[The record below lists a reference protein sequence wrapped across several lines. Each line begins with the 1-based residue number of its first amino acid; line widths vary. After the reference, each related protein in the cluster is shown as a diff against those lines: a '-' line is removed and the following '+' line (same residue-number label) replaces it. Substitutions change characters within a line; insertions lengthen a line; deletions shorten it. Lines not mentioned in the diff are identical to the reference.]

1 MSSRVESY
9 LNERKSSGGTLAN
22 EWLEFESLYQ
32 SRLWHELTL
41 RVQLFVHRDELQQ
54 GDQLIKFYENFLSD
68 FEHRI
73 NQLALVEIIIPITR
87 TFKQVDQ
94 AIQFVQQIRE
104 KVKANSLAI
113 LLCDITIGKAYL
125 ITKNLPE
132 TKKIIEDLAP
142 KFDELDHLTTVHS
155 RYYDLASNYYRV
167 MGNHSEYYQNALKY
181 LGKLNFSTK
190 ISLKF
195 IFLLGCIDNSSIPV
209 KEKAERAFNLGLAA
223 LLAEN
228 VYNFGEILQH
238 PVLDAL
244 KDTRE
249 QWLIDL
255 LQSFNIGDVEK
266 YETLKSI
273 WQVQPDLRM
282 AEPILQRKINLLCL
296 MDMIFAAGGT
306 RALNFND
313 VAKRTKLSND
323 QVELLAMQALS
334 LGLIRGSIDQ
344 VDEKLNM
351 HWVKPRVLD
360 LRQVSTLK
368 KRLDQW
374 TNDVKQMS
382 TLVEQQAGDIL
393 S

>member
-1 MSSRVESY
+1 MSSRVETY
-9 LNERKSSGGTLAN
+9 LNERKSAGGSLAN

-41 RVQLFVHRDELQQ
+41 RITQFVHREELQQ

-94 AIQFVQQIRE
+94 AIQFIQQIRE
-104 KVKANSLAI
+104 KVKSNSLAV

-125 ITKNLPE
+125 VTKNLLE
-132 TKKIIEDLAP
+132 AKKIIEDLAP

-155 RYYDLASNYYRV
+155 RFYDLASNYYRV

-181 LGKLNFSTK
+181 LG
-190 ISLKF
+190 
-195 IFLLGCIDNSSIPV
+195 CIDNSSIPL

-255 LQSFNIGDVEK
+255 LQAFNVGDVEK
-266 YETLKSI
+266 YEALKPV

-282 AEPILQRKINLLCL
+282 AETILKKKITLLCL

-306 RALNFND
+306 RALSFND
-313 VAKRTKLSND
+313 VATRTKLPLD
-323 QVELLAMQALS
+323 QIELLAMHALS

-360 LRQVSTLK
+360 LRQVATLK

>member
-1 MSSRVESY
+1 MSSRVENY
-9 LNERKSSGGTLAN
+9 LSERKSIGGSLAN
-22 EWLEFESLYQ
+22 EWIELESLYQ

-41 RVQLFVHRDELQQ
+41 RVTSFVHRDELQQ
-54 GDQLIKFYENFLSD
+54 GDQLKTFYENFLSD

-87 TFKQVDQ
+87 TFKHVDE
-94 AIQFVQQIRE
+94 AIQFIQQIRE
-104 KVKANSLAI
+104 KVKANSLAV

-125 ITKNLPE
+125 VTKNLNE
-132 TKKIIEDLAP
+132 TKRIIEDLTS
-142 KFDELDHLTTVHS
+142 KFDEIDHLTTVHS
-155 RYYDLASNYYRV
+155 RFYDLASNYYRV

-181 LGKLNFSTK
+181 LG
-190 ISLKF
+190 
-195 IFLLGCIDNSSIPV
+195 CIDNSSMAL

-244 KDTRE
+244 KNTRE

-255 LQSFNIGDVEK
+255 LQAFNIGDVEK
-266 YETLKSI
+266 YESLKSVFQI
-273 WQVQPDLRM
+273 QPDLCM
-282 AEPILQRKINLLCL
+282 AEIILKRKITLLCL
-296 MDMIFAAGGT
+296 MDMIFAAGGA
-306 RALNFND
+306 RALSFND
-313 VAKRTKLSND
+313 VAKRTKLPVE
-323 QVELLAMQALS
+323 QIELLAMQALS
-334 LGLIRGSIDQ
+334 LDLIRGSIDQ

-360 LRQVSTLK
+360 LRQVATLK

-374 TNDVKQMS
+374 TNDVKHMS
-382 TLVEQQAGDIL
+382 TLVEHQAADIL

>member
-1 MSSRVESY
+1 MSSRVANY
-9 LNERKSSGGTLAN
+9 LSERKSIGGSLAN
-22 EWLEFESLYQ
+22 EWIELESLYQ

-41 RVQLFVHRDELQQ
+41 RVASFVHRDELQQ
-54 GDQLIKFYENFLSD
+54 GDQLKKFYENFLSD

-87 TFKQVDQ
+87 TFKHVDE
-94 AIQFVQQIRE
+94 AIQFIQQLRE
-104 KVKANSLAI
+104 KVKANSLAV

-125 ITKNLPE
+125 VTKNLNE
-132 TKKIIEDLAP
+132 TKRIIEDLTP
-142 KFDELDHLTTVHS
+142 KFDEIDHLTTVHS
-155 RYYDLASNYYRV
+155 RFYDLASNYYRV

-181 LGKLNFSTK
+181 LG
-190 ISLKF
+190 
-195 IFLLGCIDNSSIPV
+195 CIDNSSMAL

-244 KDTRE
+244 KNTRE

-255 LQSFNIGDVEK
+255 LQAFNIGDVEK
-266 YETLKSI
+266 YESLKSVFQI
-273 WQVQPDLRM
+273 QPDLRM
-282 AEPILQRKINLLCL
+282 AEIILKRKITLLCL
-296 MDMIFAAGGT
+296 MDMIFAAGGA
-306 RALNFND
+306 RALSFND
-313 VAKRTKLSND
+313 VAKRTKLPIE
-323 QVELLAMQALS
+323 QIELLAMQALS

-344 VDEKLNM
+344 VDEKLNI

-360 LRQVSTLK
+360 LRQVATLK

-374 TNDVKQMS
+374 TNDVKHMS
-382 TLVEQQAGDIL
+382 TLVEHQAADIL

>member
-1 MSSRVESY
+1 MSSRVENY
-9 LNERKSSGGTLAN
+9 LSERKSIDGPLAN

-41 RVQLFVHRDELQQ
+41 RVSSFVHRDELQQ
-54 GDQLIKFYENFLSD
+54 GDLLKNFYENFLSD

-87 TFKQVDQ
+87 TFKQVDE
-94 AIQFVQQIRE
+94 AIQFIQQIRE
-104 KVKANSLAI
+104 KVKNNSLAV
-113 LLCDITIGKAYL
+113 LLCDVTIGKAYL
-125 ITKNLPE
+125 VTKNLVE
-132 TKKIIEDLAP
+132 TKKIIEDLTS

-155 RYYDLASNYYRV
+155 RFYDLASNYYRV
-167 MGNHSEYYQNALKY
+167 MGDHSEYYQNALKY
-181 LGKLNFSTK
+181 LG
-190 ISLKF
+190 
-195 IFLLGCIDNSSIPV
+195 CIDNASIPL

-244 KDTRE
+244 KNTRE

-255 LQSFNIGDVEK
+255 LQAFNIGDVEK
-266 YETLKSI
+266 YEALKPV

-282 AEPILQRKINLLCL
+282 ADVILKRKITLLCL
-296 MDMIFAAGGT
+296 MDMIFVAGGT
-306 RALNFND
+306 RALSFKD
-313 VAKRTKLSND
+313 VAIRTKLPLD
-323 QVELLAMQALS
+323 QIELLAMQALS

-360 LRQVSTLK
+360 LRQVATLK

-374 TNDVKQMS
+374 TTDVKQMS
-382 TLVEQQAGDIL
+382 NLVEQKAGDIL

>member
-1 MSSRVESY
+1 MSSRVENY
-9 LNERKSSGGTLAN
+9 LSERKSSGGPLAN
-22 EWLEFESLYQ
+22 EWLELESLYQ

-41 RVQLFVHRDELQQ
+41 RVTSFVHRDELQQ
-54 GDQLIKFYENFLSD
+54 GDQLKNFYENFLSD

-87 TFKQVDQ
+87 TFKQVDE
-94 AIQFVQQIRE
+94 AIQFIKQIRE
-104 KVKANSLAI
+104 KVKNNSLAV

-125 ITKNLPE
+125 VTKNLIE
-132 TKKIIEDLAP
+132 AKKIIEDLTP

-155 RYYDLASNYYRV
+155 RFYDLASNYYRV
-167 MGNHSEYYQNALKY
+167 MGDHSEYYQNALKY
-181 LGKLNFSTK
+181 LG
-190 ISLKF
+190 
-195 IFLLGCIDNSSIPV
+195 CIDNSSIPLR
-209 KEKAERAFNLGLAA
+209 EKAERAFNLGLAA

-244 KDTRE
+244 KNTRE

-255 LQSFNIGDVEK
+255 LQAFNIGDVEK
-266 YETLKSI
+266 YEALRSV
-273 WQVQPDLRM
+273 WQIQPDLRM
-282 AEPILQRKINLLCL
+282 AETILKRKITLLCL
-296 MDMIFAAGGT
+296 MDMIFVAGGT
-306 RALNFND
+306 RALSFND
-313 VAKRTKLSND
+313 VAKRTKLPID
-323 QVELLAMQALS
+323 QIELLAMNALS
-334 LGLIRGSIDQ
+334 LGLIRGNIDQ

-360 LRQVSTLK
+360 LRQVGTLK

-382 TLVEQQAGDIL
+382 TLVEHQAGDIL

>member
-1 MSSRVESY
+1 MSSRVEKY
-9 LNERKSSGGTLAN
+9 LSEQKSASVSLAN
-22 EWLEFESLYQ
+22 EWLELESLYQ
-32 SRLWHELTL
+32 NRLWHELTL
-41 RVQLFVHRDELQQ
+41 RVKSFVHREELQQ
-54 GDQLIKFYENFLSD
+54 GDQLKIFYENFLSD

-94 AIQFVQQIRE
+94 AIEFVKQIRE
-104 KVKANSLAI
+104 KVKNNSLAV

-125 ITKNLPE
+125 ITKNLIE
-132 TKKIIEDLAP
+132 TKKIIENLTP

-155 RYYDLASNYYRV
+155 RFYDLASNYYRV
-167 MGNHSEYYQNALKY
+167 MGNHNEYYQNALKY
-181 LGKLNFSTK
+181 LGCID
-190 ISLKF
+190 ISL
-195 IFLLGCIDNSSIPV
+195 IPL

-244 KDTRE
+244 KNTRE

-255 LQSFNIGDVEK
+255 LQAFNIGDVEK
-266 YETLKSI
+266 FEALRAL
-273 WQVQPDLRM
+273 WQSQPDLRM
-282 AEPILQRKINLLCL
+282 AEIILQKKITLLCL
-296 MDMIFAAGGT
+296 MDMIFVAGGT
-306 RALNFND
+306 RALSFND
-313 VAKRTKLSND
+313 VAKRTRLSID
-323 QVELLAMQALS
+323 QVELLAMKALS
-334 LGLIRGSIDQ
+334 LDLIRGSIDQ
-344 VDEKLNM
+344 VDQKLNM

-360 LRQVSTLK
+360 LRQVATLK

>member
-1 MSSRVESY
+1 MSSRVETY
-9 LNERKSSGGTLAN
+9 LTERKSIGGPLAN
-22 EWLEFESLYQ
+22 EWLELESLYQ

-41 RVQLFVHRDELQQ
+41 RVSSFVHRDELQQ
-54 GDQLIKFYENFLSD
+54 GELLKSFYENFLSD

-87 TFKQVDQ
+87 TFKQVDE
-94 AIQFVQQIRE
+94 AIQFLQQIRE
-104 KVKANSLAI
+104 KVKANSSAV

-125 ITKNLPE
+125 VTKNLVE
-132 TKKIIEDLAP
+132 TKKIIEELTP

-155 RYYDLASNYYRV
+155 RFYDLASNYYRV

-181 LGKLNFSTK
+181 LG
-190 ISLKF
+190 
-195 IFLLGCIDNSSIPV
+195 CIDNASIPL

-244 KDTRE
+244 KNTRE

-255 LQSFNIGDVEK
+255 LQAFNIGDVEK
-266 YETLKSI
+266 YEALKSV

-282 AEPILQRKINLLCL
+282 AETILKKKITLLCL
-296 MDMIFAAGGT
+296 MDMIFVAGGT
-306 RALNFND
+306 RALSFKD
-313 VAKRTKLSND
+313 VATRTKLPLD
-323 QVELLAMQALS
+323 QIELLAMQALS

-360 LRQVSTLK
+360 LRQVATLK

-374 TNDVKQMS
+374 TTDVKQMS
-382 TLVEQQAGDIL
+382 GLVEQQAGDIL

>member
-1 MSSRVESY
+1 MASRVETY
-9 LNERKSSGGTLAN
+9 LNERKAAGGSLAN
-22 EWLEFESLYQ
+22 VWLELESLYQ

-41 RVQLFVHRDELQQ
+41 RVTTLVHEEELQQ
-54 GDQLIKFYENFLSD
+54 GEQLVRFYENFLSD

-104 KVKANSLAI
+104 KVAANHLAV

-125 ITKNLPE
+125 ITKNLSE

-155 RYYDLASNYYRV
+155 RFYDLASNYYRV

-181 LGKLNFSTK
+181 LG
-190 ISLKF
+190 
-195 IFLLGCIDNSSIPV
+195 CVDNSSIPV

-255 LQSFNIGDVEK
+255 LQAFNIGDVEK
-266 YETLKSI
+266 YEALKNV

-282 AEPILQRKINLLCL
+282 AEPTLKRKITLLCL
-296 MDMIFAAGGT
+296 MDMIFASGGT
-306 RALNFND
+306 RALTFED
-313 VAKRTKLSND
+313 VATRTKLPID
-323 QVELLAMQALS
+323 QIELLAMHALS

-344 VDEKLNM
+344 VDGKLNM

-360 LRQVSTLK
+360 LRQVATLK

-374 TNDVKQMS
+374 TNDVKHMS
-382 TLVEQQAGDIL
+382 SLVEQKAGDIL